1 MAEGTQLQSMWIHN
15 NTTDTGVCMC
25 VCACVFGGQAG
36 NILGLKRN
44 IIPFLGKKKL
54 YLIYLKGRI
63 MRQKQRK
70 RSPNCW
76 FTLRMSTTGVAGP
89 G

>member
-1 MAEGTQLQSMWIHN
+1 MAEETQLQSMWIHN

-44 IIPFLGKKKL
+44 IIPFLGK
-54 YLIYLKGRI
+54 
-63 MRQKQRK
+63 
-70 RSPNCW
+70 
-76 FTLRMSTTGVAGP
+76 
-89 G
+89 